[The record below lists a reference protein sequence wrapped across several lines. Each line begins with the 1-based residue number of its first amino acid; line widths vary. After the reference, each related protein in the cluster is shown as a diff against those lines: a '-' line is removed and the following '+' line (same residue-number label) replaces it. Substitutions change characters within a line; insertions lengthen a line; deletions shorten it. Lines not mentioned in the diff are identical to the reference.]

1 MMIDKKTMTLL
12 LAVFLYGCSQ
22 QELNIEKG
30 VVTEHDSS
38 LGVEL
43 RTTTSDSVQYF
54 FEQARFGIGDAYVKM
69 AHYYRDGTLGKPD
82 ILKVMQMGFMAE
94 EYMAIP
100 NVDALFK
107 DVADNDSLKI
117 VYQALNLLNKAENL
131 DSLSDKAEE
140 LVVRGFPVG
149 YSIQAMIAYKNNDRD
164 KAIALC
170 EKGIEGGCTFAGITK
185 DIILSSENYGEDLK
199 PETLLKIANGYPMAY
214 RMLGDYYAKIPND
227 SISDVPLAMHYYL
240 KASEHACLGR
250 REALWIL
257 EAIYIKGFP
266 AVDSLIDKRLWSL
279 GRNEINDSVI
289 WLP

>member
-1 MMIDKKTMTLL
+1 MMIDKKTMTLI

-38 LGVEL
+38 LVVKL
-43 RTTTSDSVQYF
+43 QTTTSDSVQYY

-100 NVDALFK
+100 NVDAIFK
-107 DVADNDSLKI
+107 DVADDDSLKI
-117 VYQALNLLNKAENL
+117 AYHALNLLNKAENI
-131 DSLSDKAEE
+131 DSLSDKAEK

-149 YSIQAMIAYKNNDRD
+149 YSIQAMIAYKNNDQD

-170 EKGIEGGCTFAGITK
+170 EKGIEGGCTLAGITK

-199 PETLLKIANGYPMAY
+199 AETLLKIANRYPMAY
-214 RMLGDYYAKIPND
+214 RMLGDYYAKIPSDSTND
-227 SISDVPLAMHYYL
+227 IPLAIQYYL

-266 AVDSLIDKRLWSL
+266 AVDSLVDKRLWSL